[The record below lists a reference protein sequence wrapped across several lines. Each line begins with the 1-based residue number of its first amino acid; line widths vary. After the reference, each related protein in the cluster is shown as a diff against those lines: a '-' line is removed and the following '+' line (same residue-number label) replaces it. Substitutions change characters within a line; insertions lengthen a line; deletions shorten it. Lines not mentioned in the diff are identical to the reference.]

1 MYDDNQGS
9 DAKRPPSPRGG
20 LEQLPVDALV
30 SAVRLGVDGRDFI
43 RIVVM
48 NEEQV
53 PPYAPLTE
61 HYFGD
66 LTTSIEG
73 VMSFTLS
80 CETIEPTL
88 ATIEGFVGGFTP
100 LFVIPQTAQ
109 FSRGVHAPTGDRR
122 RLYCAADPDD
132 ATKTLGLLLE
142 QSAGGALTRI
152 TWYKAIDTTVA
163 FRALRGPLRFEVV
176 RDASGKPTTD
186 PGAMGGWTWYHVTH
200 PAP

>member
-1 MYDDNQGS
+1 MYDSNQGP
-9 DAKRPPSPRGG
+9 DAGRPPSPSDGY
-20 LEQLPVDALV
+20 EQLPVDPRV
-30 SAVRLGVDGRDFI
+30 TAVRLGDGGRDFI

-48 NEEQV
+48 NEQQV
-53 PPYAPLTE
+53 APYAPLTE

-66 LTTSIEG
+66 LSLGIEG
-73 VMSFTLS
+73 VTSFTLS
-80 CETIEPTL
+80 METIDPTL
-88 ATIEGFVGGFTP
+88 AAIEGFVGGFTP

-152 TWYKAIDTTVA
+152 TWYKAIDTSVA
-163 FRALRGPLRFEVV
+163 FRQLRGPLPFKVV
-176 RDASGKPTTD
+176 RDGSGKPTTD
-186 PGAMGGWTWYHVTH
+186 PGAMGGWTWYHATH
-200 PAP
+200 PAA